1 MVRKSLS
8 KQMYEMAVGAE
19 IEFPVERIST
29 VQSIASTSGLRYD
42 RKYTTETD
50 RVKRAIKVKR
60 LK

>member
-1 MVRKSLS
+1 
-8 KQMYEMAVGAE
+8 MYEMAVGAE

-50 RVKRAIKVKR
+50 RVKRVIKVKR